1 MSEKNKKLFI
11 VRFLLPVI
19 LLIAALL
26 LFTASFHSELL
37 KISFLQKTAVET
49 SLCRQYPIMG
59 TMAEIK
65 LSGNAESIEIAAD
78 KIQEELSAVEETCS
92 IFNEKSEM
100 SRLNKNA
107 GEKPFVCSDLLWEVL
122 LESKYFYEL
131 TEGAFDISMT
141 PLMQLWG
148 FYRKRKTLPSEE
160 EIIEA
165 KKHIGLDKA
174 IFNMEEHSIKFV
186 DPELRFDL
194 GGIAKGYAV
203 DRAAEAA
210 KKCGIASGT
219 INLGGNIYCFQPSS
233 SQSGAGKY
241 AIGIRNPSHK
251 DKLCGKVEVL
261 ETAVATSGNYERYV
275 IINGVYFTHIMDPQ
289 KGEPVKDMLSVTV
302 ITPKAIWSDALSTAI
317 FIKGEEF
324 ARKICMQYPS
334 TYVLIIR
341 KVTGKTKMIK
351 IGNIWADCRL

>member
-11 VRFLLPVI
+11 VRLLLPVI

-26 LFTASFHSELL
+26 LL

-65 LSGNAESIEIAAD
+65 LSGDAKVIEIAAD
-78 KIQEELSAVEETCS
+78 KIQKELSAVEETCS
-92 IFNEKSEM
+92 IFNEKSEI
-100 SRLNKNA
+100 SRLNKSA
-107 GEKPFVCSDLLWEVL
+107 GQKPFVCSDLLWEVL
-122 LESKYFYEL
+122 LESKHFYEL
-131 TEGAFDISMT
+131 SEGAFDISMT

-148 FYRKRKTLPSEE
+148 FYRKTKSLPSKEE
-160 EIIEA
+160 MFEA
-165 KKHIGLDKA
+165 KKHIGLDKV
-174 IFNMEEHSIKFV
+174 IFNIEEHSIRFI
-186 DPELRFDL
+186 DPELRLDL

-203 DRAAEAA
+203 DRAAKAA
-210 KKCGIASGT
+210 RKCGMISGT
-219 INLGGNIYCFQPSS
+219 INLGGNIYCFPPSS
-233 SQSGAGKY
+233 RFGEGKY
-241 AIGIRNPSHK
+241 VIGIRDPRHK
-251 DKLCGKVEVL
+251 DKVCGKVELL

-275 IINGVYFTHIMDPQ
+275 IINGVQFTHIMDPQ

-324 ARKICMQYPS
+324 ARKVCTQYPS

-341 KVTGKTKMIK
+341 NVAGKTEMIK
-351 IGNIWADCRL
+351 IGNIWGSCCL